1 MSGADVVLP
10 DGERPE
16 PGADAH
22 ARTSV
27 TPAAWGLLGAALISQ
42 IGISVVEQGIPVLT
56 GFIKTDLG
64 LTAAAAGLT
73 VSAFTVGRALGS
85 YAAGVAA
92 DRVGERRVLIGGG
105 LATGAIVALAVTM
118 PFASLILLLIVA
130 GAASSASTPA
140 GGRLV
145 LLAFPRHRRGFAL
158 GLRQTG
164 VPLGGLI
171 AAALLPWLAHLYG
184 WRWSLAAAAG
194 IAAVAVLPLFV
205 TRKERAAAEEQPAPA
220 RPVSLLRDR
229 TVRLLT
235 IWGCL
240 LVSGQYALVAFL
252 ALDLHQSAGVA
263 LVRAS
268 VLVAVAQVFG
278 VIGRVGWGAASDRV
292 LRRGRKPMLIRL
304 TGVAFLAALL
314 LFAMPRSAPLA
325 VWGVVAALAGLALIG
340 FQGLWITMISEAAG
354 PDRAGA
360 ATGFG
365 ITFVAFSIAA
375 SPPLYGLVADLAGS
389 YRAIWAA
396 LALVLAVA
404 FIPALLVPGAPSRRR
419 T

>member
-1 MSGADVVLP
+1 VSGADAVLP
-10 DGERPE
+10 DGERLE
-16 PGADAH
+16 PDEDVRGRA
-22 ARTSV
+22 SV
-27 TPAAWGLLGAALISQ
+27 TRAAWRLLGAALIAQ

-64 LTAAAAGLT
+64 LSAAAAGLT

-105 LATGAIVALAVTM
+105 LAAGAIVALAVST
-118 PFASLILLLIVA
+118 PFASLIVLLIVA
-130 GAASSASTPA
+130 GAASAASTPA

-194 IAAVAVLPLFV
+194 IAAVAVFPLFV
-205 TRKERAAAEEQPAPA
+205 ARKERAAAEELPAPR

-235 IWGCL
+235 VWGCL
-240 LVSGQYALVAFL
+240 LISGQYALVAFL
-252 ALDLHQSAGVA
+252 ALDLHKGAGLA
-263 LVRAS
+263 LVSAS
-268 VLVAVAQVFG
+268 VLVVVAQAFG
-278 VIGRVGWGAASDRV
+278 VIGRVGWGALSDRM
-292 LRRGRKPMLIRL
+292 LRRGRKPMMLWL
-304 TGVAFLAALL
+304 TVLAFLATLL
-314 LFAMPRSAPLA
+314 LFGMPRSAPLA

-340 FQGLWITMISEAAG
+340 FQGLWVTMISEAAG

-365 ITFVAFSIAA
+365 ITFVAFAIAA

-389 YRAIWAA
+389 
-396 LALVLAVA
+396 
-404 FIPALLVPGAPSRRR
+404 
-419 T
+419 

>member
-1 MSGADVVLP
+1 
-10 DGERPE
+10 
-16 PGADAH
+16 
-22 ARTSV
+22 
-27 TPAAWGLLGAALISQ
+27 
-42 IGISVVEQGIPVLT
+42 
-56 GFIKTDLG
+56 
-64 LTAAAAGLT
+64 
-73 VSAFTVGRALGS
+73 
-85 YAAGVAA
+85 
-92 DRVGERRVLIGGG
+92 
-105 LATGAIVALAVTM
+105 
-118 PFASLILLLIVA
+118 LLIVA

-263 LVRAS
+263 LVSAS
-268 VLVAVAQVFG
+268 VLVAVAQTFG